1 MLAGTPHRPRRSL
14 RVLDGIPADRFHD
27 QPVPGMRTGAQM
39 VAHTSGS
46 IVRDVA
52 EGVASGEIRA
62 GEANEDEVAQG
73 LATKEQV
80 MDYARECWRRADEAI
95 RSVGDE
101 ELSGPVKNSWGI
113 PLTGTF
119 AMVVIND
126 EFLHHRGQLYTYVRA
141 CGGEPPFMW
150 GFEENPE
157 GFRPEHPVG

>member
-1 MLAGTPHRPRRSL
+1 MTEPASEHGLDSECPQYSFSHPYRRLLSCL
-14 RVLDGIPADRFHD
+14 GAAAHCNNTCVPETHALKPARFVDVREVNGRRLHHPLEV
-27 QPVPGMRTGAQM
+27 QTW
-39 VAHTSGS
+39 GS
-46 IVRDVA
+46 IPD
-52 EGVASGEIRA
+52 S
-62 GEANEDEVAQG
+62 
-73 LATKEQV
+73 
-80 MDYARECWRRADEAI
+80 DEAI
-95 RSVGDE
+95 RFVGDA